1 MLSSRSSYQQQP
13 QPLQSWQ
20 HQLTLN
26 TLVQGVWALLLSR
39 YSSQKDVVFGATS
52 SGRPV
57 ALVGCEYMIGL
68 FINTLPVS
76 ARDSSGVSS
85 ALAKAQAQQVGY

>member
-13 QPLQSWQ
+13 QPLQSLARQ

-26 TLVQGVWALLLSR
+26 TCGAGRLGFAFEH

-57 ALVGCEYMIGL
+57 ALVGCSI
-68 FINTLPVS
+68 
-76 ARDSSGVSS
+76 
-85 ALAKAQAQQVGY
+85 

>member
-1 MLSSRSSYQQQP
+1 
-13 QPLQSWQ
+13 
-20 HQLTLN
+20 
-26 TLVQGVWALLLSR
+26 VQGVWALLLSR

-68 FINTLPVS
+68 FINTAVRVRVTPQESLLPWLKQLKPNKLS
-76 ARDSSGVSS
+76 C
-85 ALAKAQAQQVGY
+85 